1 MRARIGQR
9 IDTESVVREI
19 REREQKYGSLVT
31 FHMRDHGLSWREAKT
46 SVKNSIKWA
55 LIKKEWRELPH

>member
-9 IDTESVVREI
+9 IDTEDVVREM
-19 REREQKYGSLVT
+19 RERERKYGSLVT
-31 FHMRDHGLSWREAKT
+31 FHMRDHSLSWAEAKR

-55 LIKKEWRELPH
+55 IIKKQWRELQH

>member
-9 IDTESVVREI
+9 IDIDGVVRDM

-31 FHMRDHGLSWREAKT
+31 FHMRDYGLSWAEAKR

-55 LIKKEWRELPH
+55 LIKKQWRELTH

>member
-9 IDTESVVREI
+9 IDIDGVVQEL

-31 FHMRDHGLSWREAKT
+31 FHMRDHGLSWAEAKT
-46 SVKNSIKWA
+46 SVKNSIKWS
-55 LIKKEWRELPH
+55 LIKKEWTKYTH

>member
-9 IDTESVVREI
+9 IDIDGVVREL
-19 REREQKYGSLVT
+19 REREHKYGSLVT
-31 FHMRDHGLSWREAKT
+31 FHMRDHNLSWREAKT